1 MKNNCIL
8 QIYTAKTVH
17 PQHSKEHHSIQS
29 FPLQNLVLLD
39 LFILRICLT
48 IERVNKPFGSLWIDL
63 PPPPFFFAQISPN
76 VYNIGL
82 ISIKKPQNVTLK
94 GFWGL
99 DLLVLLLRD
108 FFCCLYVQQNTCFS
122 FYVMVRKKMYCTL
135 FLFIK
140 FVSGVGSFS
149 FSERILVS
157 IIDWTY
163 F

>member
-39 LFILRICLT
+39 LFIVRICLT
-48 IERVNKPFGSLWIDL
+48 IERVNKPFGSLWIDT
-63 PPPPFFFAQISPN
+63 PSSFFFFFFPQISPN

-99 DLLVLLLRD
+99 DLLALLLRD

-122 FYVMVRKKMYCTL
+122 FHVMVRKKNVLHIILSHKVCVWCRK
-135 FLFIK
+135 FLF
-140 FVSGVGSFS
+140 
-149 FSERILVS
+149 
-157 IIDWTY
+157 
-163 F
+163 